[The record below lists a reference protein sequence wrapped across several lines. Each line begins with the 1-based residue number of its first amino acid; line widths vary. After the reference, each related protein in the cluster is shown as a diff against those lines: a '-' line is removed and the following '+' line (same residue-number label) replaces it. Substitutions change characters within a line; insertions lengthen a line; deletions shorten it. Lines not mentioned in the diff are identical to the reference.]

1 MKFNRSS
8 LHWTW
13 NLKIPDLLHQVMVFC
28 PLANGSQIYAAMWC
42 VTQSSSCRR
51 KMCFIWI
58 GNFLPSN
65 ENPQQSRD
73 NQDCCSFIM
82 KERSWSY
89 CKVAWWS
96 HWQPGHGSIWKA
108 KSLMCY
114 NYNNW
119 QHPWALRACST
130 IVRISLQCDIMT
142 LTEMNTDLYFFVPL
156 HVMPFTSKHL
166 KACLGPALV
175 TVLDRRGPPWHS
187 VSHGFGP
194 EGAPLALR

>member
-156 HVMPFTSKHL
+156 HVMP
-166 KACLGPALV
+166 V
-175 TVLDRRGPPWHS
+175 TCK
-187 VSHGFGP
+187 
-194 EGAPLALR
+194 